1 MEPLIEFNERGE
13 TGRPL
18 DERGRMIDPD
28 PERLRE
34 ILPAAAKTR
43 GDLKVLSIKTNSK

>member
-34 ILPAAAKTR
+34 IRREDSRVFK
-43 GDLKVLSIKTNSK
+43 GFIHKN